1 MKHLIE
7 PSGRMV
13 PALDFSPALAAI
25 PAAPV
30 IDGLELAA
38 APSGLPTLTRI
49 NPRDGL
55 PEGFGI
61 FATPELAAHCL
72 ATFGGR
78 RA

>member
-1 MKHLIE
+1 MKHIIE

-30 IDGLELAA
+30 IDGLSLGT
-38 APSGLPTLTRI
+38 APSGLPTVSRI
-49 NPRDGL
+49 HPVDGL

-61 FATPELAAHCL
+61 FATPELAAHFHK
-72 ATFGGR
+72 TFGGR
-78 RA
+78 E